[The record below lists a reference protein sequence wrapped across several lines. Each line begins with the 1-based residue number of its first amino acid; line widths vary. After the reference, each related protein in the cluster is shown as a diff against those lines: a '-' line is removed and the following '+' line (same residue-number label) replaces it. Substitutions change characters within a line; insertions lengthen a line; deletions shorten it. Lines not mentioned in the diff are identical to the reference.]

1 MKLFPTLLFAI
12 LFCYSC
18 GTDEPTNT
26 LFPFE
31 ENYVVPSKLSSSDKS
46 NLLSARGRMVAS
58 VSVAHME
65 NMLEKADKG
74 LHIFSFY
81 TLDCEACLETN
92 MHLNHIETELK
103 GADFQ
108 IFYVNL
114 DNSLENEAV
123 THYVRSRGITGGV
136 FQLRTTEGWREEL
149 QLDWDGKL
157 PAILLVNQ
165 DLEVRQVYQ
174 QAYTYGELYA
184 LLQPYL

>member
-1 MKLFPTLLFAI
+1 MKLFPLLLFTII
-12 LFCYSC
+12 LCAGC
-18 GTDEPTNT
+18 GTNEPESK

-31 ENYVVPSKLSSSDKS
+31 ENYSIASNLSISDKD
-46 NLLSARGRMVAS
+46 NLSSARGRMVAS
-58 VSVAHME
+58 VSVAHMQS
-65 NMLEKADKG
+65 MLEKADKG

-81 TLDCEACLETN
+81 TLDCDACLETN
-92 MHLNHIETELK
+92 MHLNHIETELT
-103 GADFQ
+103 GANLQ

-123 THYVRSRGITGGV
+123 TQYVRSRGITGGV

-174 QAYTYGELYA
+174 QAYSYGEIYA